1 MGGELGGGDGHGSGL
16 HPISQAG
23 KFGLIPTLIS
33 LGTGAAWLGVVSV
46 ESVGKHAPSPLRHGW
61 APEVGSGRGKAWGVG
76 LDTAQP
82 CCPQI
87 TFLCDLLLLYVD
99 GEAHFYWRTKYEEV
113 RCAWGLG
120 AACLGLW
127 PEPQS
132 AAIIHRQRLQRGP
145 PALSRQ
151 SWHPH
156 PHARPSRGLRG
167 GPAQYLCLPKSS
179 DSVII
184 TY

>member
-1 MGGELGGGDGHGSGL
+1 MGRVGGELGGRDGHGSGL

-61 APEVGSGRGKAWGVG
+61 APGVGSGRGKAWGVG
-76 LDTAQP
+76 LGTAQP

-87 TFLCDLLLLYVD
+87 TFLCDLLLLYVE

-127 PEPQS
+127 PEPVCC
-132 AAIIHRQRLQRGP
+132 H
-145 PALSRQ
+145 
-151 SWHPH
+151 HPQVKA
-156 PHARPSRGLRG
+156 PKRTARPEQTELAPAPPRPAVQ
-167 GPAQYLCLPKSS
+167 GP
-179 DSVII
+179 
-184 TY
+184 